1 MCSAGASFVRFPFAS
16 RSAASLRRTAA
27 SVVSLAACLAIT
39 GEFRFAAVEGN
50 APSRQ
55 TKKAAKFFN
64 TLYYSR
70 VKSGDS
76 SMISKLDWISTVGRK
91 VAATLQYFVS
101 ESSIA
106 CATALGEIDLPVKI

>member
-1 MCSAGASFVRFPFAS
+1 MCSAGASLLRFPFAS

-27 SVVSLAACLAIT
+27 SAVSLAACFAIT
-39 GEFRFAAVEGN
+39 DEFRFAAVDGK

-55 TKKAAKFFN
+55 IRKAAKFFN
-64 TLYYSR
+64 TLNYSR

-76 SMISKLDWISTVGRK
+76 SMISKLDWISTVGRS

-106 CATALGEIDLPVKI
+106 CATALGEMDLPLKM